1 MKNKLFPAPHFGR
14 EFRFGRELRL
24 AASTVILLGAV
35 AAAQAQSAPPP
46 VDTGNASAPAA
57 AAQDGGDPPT
67 RVARLNYF
75 EGPVTYEPAGATDW
89 SYASL
94 NRPLTTGDQVWV
106 DDKGRSELHI
116 GSTAVRMDAL
126 TSLDLVNL
134 SDSIAQLKVLQ
145 GTMEVRIRAVDPGS
159 SYEIDTPNLALQI
172 TTPGIYRV
180 DVAADGSSTT
190 VSVRDG
196 SATAYGNGGS
206 AQIEANQRINY
217 TGTALQQADGG
228 STPGNDAFDQW
239 IAARDATED
248 NAVSAHYVSRE
259 VPGYE
264 DLDANGTWSHDP
276 TYGEV
281 WVPHA
286 AVTAGWAPYHEGH
299 WAWVAPWGWTW
310 IDDAPW
316 GFAPFHYGRWAYV
329 HTNWA
334 WVPGPIVVAEPP
346 VYAPAL
352 VAFVGGGGG
361 GGVSW
366 GVNLS
371 IGGAIGA
378 GVAWIPLGPGEPWRP
393 AYRSSPGYYNRM
405 NYSPYNHTV
414 NNFNNSTR
422 ITNITTVNNT
432 FINRGAPGGISAVPA
447 NAFVQGRGVAQAGQT
462 LRPEQ
467 IAHAQIGAGSPAIA
481 PVKASFMPNQR
492 IANNHPP
499 QALEN
504 RQVVATRAPVTPAA
518 FHDTLA
524 AHYAQSG
531 GRVAGAGEPVI
542 RNAAPAAAGRPGT
555 PIGANAG
562 NRGAAGFQV
571 VPAVRH
577 PVEGAGQARPE
588 PQALPLRA
596 TGRERR
602 RRKEI
607 AQRRRLKRIVRRQR
621 KQIVRCRA
629 MACRIRPEPPPTSR
643 KIVRPLKR
651 HTRRNSSYV
660 RQRRANIR
668 RLERKVNARHLK
680 LKVNG
685 RRPKLRL
692 NDRLRAVTPSVA
704 RIWQGRRKMRHRAPR
719 SSALQPPRS
728 TTRRSKR
735 SVPRKHS
742 NNVRLSSNRGH
753 SNLSGRPKSRARN
766 NRAPSKLMQPRH
778 SGRKARGTSVSANE
792 RASVTGRPGALPAGV
807 VGLRVAGLIKAD
819 GREHPAARSSAT
831 ASVL

>member
-577 PVEGAGQARPE
+577 PVEGAGQTGAG
-588 PQALPLRA
+588 QA
-596 TGRERR
+596 
-602 RRKEI
+602 
-607 AQRRRLKRIVRRQR
+607 
-621 KQIVRCRA
+621 
-629 MACRIRPEPPPTSR
+629 
-643 KIVRPLKR
+643 
-651 HTRRNSSYV
+651 
-660 RQRRANIR
+660 
-668 RLERKVNARHLK
+668 
-680 LKVNG
+680 
-685 RRPKLRL
+685 
-692 NDRLRAVTPSVA
+692 
-704 RIWQGRRKMRHRAPR
+704 
-719 SSALQPPRS
+719 
-728 TTRRSKR
+728 
-735 SVPRKHS
+735 
-742 NNVRLSSNRGH
+742 
-753 SNLSGRPKSRARN
+753 
-766 NRAPSKLMQPRH
+766 
-778 SGRKARGTSVSANE
+778 
-792 RASVTGRPGALPAGV
+792 RPGAPGATAPGNRPGTPAAEGNRPAPAAEANRPAAAEANRAVPGNGV
-807 VGLRVAGLIKAD
+807 PHPPGAAANQPQNRPAIEAPHTAQQQLRPAAQGQ
-819 GREHPAARSSAT
+819 HPAPGAEGQRAAPEAQGQRPTPEAQAQRPAAGGNAERGENMARPAQNAAPRAEVQRAPAAAQYHAPQQAQRAPQAQQQRAPQQQPRAQQPQRAPQEPRAQQPRPQQTHAAPAQRQESKGDERKRE
-831 ASVL
+831 

>member
-542 RNAAPAAAGRPGT
+542 RNAAPAAAGRPGA

-577 PVEGAGQARPE
+577 PVEGAGQAGAG
-588 PQALPLRA
+588 QA
-596 TGRERR
+596 
-602 RRKEI
+602 
-607 AQRRRLKRIVRRQR
+607 
-621 KQIVRCRA
+621 
-629 MACRIRPEPPPTSR
+629 
-643 KIVRPLKR
+643 
-651 HTRRNSSYV
+651 
-660 RQRRANIR
+660 
-668 RLERKVNARHLK
+668 
-680 LKVNG
+680 
-685 RRPKLRL
+685 
-692 NDRLRAVTPSVA
+692 
-704 RIWQGRRKMRHRAPR
+704 
-719 SSALQPPRS
+719 
-728 TTRRSKR
+728 
-735 SVPRKHS
+735 
-742 NNVRLSSNRGH
+742 
-753 SNLSGRPKSRARN
+753 
-766 NRAPSKLMQPRH
+766 
-778 SGRKARGTSVSANE
+778 
-792 RASVTGRPGALPAGV
+792 RPGAPGATAPGNRPGTPAAEGNRPAPAAEANRPAAAEANRAVPGNGV
-807 VGLRVAGLIKAD
+807 PHPPGAAANQPQNRPAIEAPHTAQQQLRPAAQGQ
-819 GREHPAARSSAT
+819 HPAPGAEGQRAAPEAQGQRPTPEAQAQRPAAGGNAERGENMARPAQNAAPRAEVQRAPAAAQYHAPQQAQRAPQAQQQRAPQQQPRAQQPQRAPQEPRAQQPRPQQTHAAPAQRQESKGDERKRE
-831 ASVL
+831 

>member
-542 RNAAPAAAGRPGT
+542 RNAAPAAAGRPGA

-577 PVEGAGQARPE
+577 PVEGAGQAGAG
-588 PQALPLRA
+588 QA
-596 TGRERR
+596 
-602 RRKEI
+602 
-607 AQRRRLKRIVRRQR
+607 
-621 KQIVRCRA
+621 
-629 MACRIRPEPPPTSR
+629 
-643 KIVRPLKR
+643 
-651 HTRRNSSYV
+651 
-660 RQRRANIR
+660 
-668 RLERKVNARHLK
+668 
-680 LKVNG
+680 
-685 RRPKLRL
+685 
-692 NDRLRAVTPSVA
+692 
-704 RIWQGRRKMRHRAPR
+704 
-719 SSALQPPRS
+719 
-728 TTRRSKR
+728 
-735 SVPRKHS
+735 
-742 NNVRLSSNRGH
+742 
-753 SNLSGRPKSRARN
+753 
-766 NRAPSKLMQPRH
+766 
-778 SGRKARGTSVSANE
+778 
-792 RASVTGRPGALPAGV
+792 RPGAPGAAAPGNRPGTPAAEGNRPAPAAEANRPAAAEANRAVPGNGV
-807 VGLRVAGLIKAD
+807 PHPPGAAANQPQNRPAIEAPHTAQQQLRPAAQGQ
-819 GREHPAARSSAT
+819 HPAPGAEGQRAAPEAQGQRPTPEAQAQRPAAGGNAERGENMARPAQNAAPRAEVQRAPAAAQYHAPQQAQRAPQAQQQRAPQQQPRAQQPQRAPQEPRAQQPRPQQTHAAPAQRQESKGDERKRE
-831 ASVL
+831 